1 MEMDY
6 TQYNNIIKIKT
17 FDIVANPGFGAA
29 TISNNFNI
37 FPPKNVLRK
46 RKIENL
52 LDFFDKT
59 TK

>member
-17 FDIVANPGFGAA
+17 FD
-29 TISNNFNI
+29 I

>member
-1 MEMDY
+1 MMEMDY
-6 TQYNNIIKIKT
+6 TQYNNIIKII
-17 FDIVANPGFGAA
+17 DIVANPGFA

>member
-6 TQYNNIIKIKT
+6 TQYNNIIKII
-17 FDIVANPGFGAA
+17 DIVANPGFA